1 MYTLSYPTNYQT
13 LFAPII
19 TTNTKKESGAKRL
32 YTILNKNNDQPS
44 VKAKWGIK
52 LNTIINENE
61 WNCIFELPFLIT
73 NDVKVQWFQYRIIH
87 RILGTNSLLNKMKI
101 TDDPLCTFC
110 KQSEENLEHLFWECQ
125 ISKAIVDG
133 ILPGQSFPF
142 INRTIFLLGYLT
154 KSASAINNVILF
166 IKLYLYK
173 CKMNKCIPSIAGAKK
188 YIKYEYDNLKKYQFQ
203 KII

>member
-1 MYTLSYPTNYQT
+1 MPPLLQ
-13 LFAPII
+13 II
-19 TTNTKKESGAKRL
+19 LKNESGAKRL
-32 YTILNKNNDQPS
+32 YTILNKNNEKPS

-101 TDDPLCTFC
+101 IDDPLCTFC

-125 ISKAIVDG
+125 ISKAIIDAS
-133 ILPGQSFPF
+133 IST
-142 INRTIFLLGYLT
+142 RIFE
-154 KSASAINNVILF
+154 KV
-166 IKLYLYK
+166 
-173 CKMNKCIPSIAGAKK
+173 
-188 YIKYEYDNLKKYQFQ
+188 
-203 KII
+203 